1 MKGRVVEEAIAT
13 IKFDESHF
21 LRERSDEPEKL
32 IQAIA
37 VLHAHKSD
45 DQEEVYRIQSMLGYL
60 YRVIGDS
67 ESALTCY
74 HTCHSIVVKQKKK
87 HAIIA
92 TLIRIGE
99 TLKYAER
106 HDEALRMFEQAK
118 DYAVKHQTLQY
129 DDFILQHKG
138 KCLWEMNQLKEANAC
153 FEAAYQLRLEK
164 NDKALISSTKQAL
177 TLVKTDYC

>member
-1 MKGRVVEEAIAT
+1 MKNKVVEVAITT

-37 VLHAHKSD
+37 VLHAHKPD
-45 DQEEVYRIQSMLGYL
+45 DQEAVYRIQSMLGYF
-60 YRVIGDS
+60 YRVLGDL
-67 ESALTCY
+67 ENALICY
-74 HTCHSIVVKQKKK
+74 HTCYSIVLKQKKN
-87 HAIIA
+87 HAIMA

-106 HDEALRMFEQAK
+106 HDQALRMFEQAK
-118 DYAVKHQTLQY
+118 DYAIKHQTQQY

-138 KCLWEMNQLKEANAC
+138 KCLWEMNQLKEAKAC
-153 FEAAYQLRLEK
+153 FEEAYQLRLVK
-164 NDKALISSTKQAL
+164 KDKALISSTKQAL
-177 TLVKTDYC
+177 TLVNIDYC

>member
-1 MKGRVVEEAIAT
+1 MIDKVVEKAIAT
-13 IKFDESHF
+13 ISFDEEYF

-37 VLHAHKSD
+37 VLHAHKPD

-67 ESALTCY
+67 ENALTCY
-74 HTCHSIVVKQKKK
+74 HTCHSIVLKQKKN

-106 HDEALRMFEQAK
+106 HDQALRKFEQAK
-118 DYAVKHQTLQY
+118 DYAIKHKTPQY

-153 FEAAYQLRLEK
+153 FEAAYQLRLVK
-164 NDKALISSTKQAL
+164 KDKALISSTKQAL
-177 TLVKTDYC
+177 TLVIDYC